1 MDIERIKQKYRR
13 NARFYDLLVR
23 PLPLFERL
31 RRKAV
36 ARLGLRP
43 GETVVDLGCGT
54 GLSFELLERGV
65 GRQGRIIGVEIT
77 PEMLAKAREKVARH
91 GWSNVTLIEA
101 SAEEVDLEPDSVD
114 AVLCCLTNDI
124 MHSRAAVK
132 RAVRSLRPGG
142 RFVATGVKLA
152 AGMRGRIY
160 FVRTGSQSG
169 ERISRTREEG
179 PRILLFLW
187 LGTLGTV
194 AGVVYVVAPDRI
206 KWASLTIPT
215 WLRWAG
221 AGLASAALPLF
232 PW

>member
-1 MDIERIKQKYRR
+1 MDVEHVKQKYRR

-31 RRKAV
+31 RQRAV
-36 ARLGLRP
+36 ARLDLRP

-65 GRQGRIIGVEIT
+65 GPSGRIIGVELT

-101 SAEEVDLEPDSVD
+101 NAEEATLEPDSVD

-124 MHSRAAVK
+124 MHSKAAVERAA
-132 RAVRSLRPGG
+132 RALRPGG

-152 AGMRGRIY
+152 GGLQGRLLNPITRAYSVTAITVPITSAPWVHMESLLDSVEVTDEMGGTAYIAHGVRRAAGG
-160 FVRTGSQSG
+160 
-169 ERISRTREEG
+169 
-179 PRILLFLW
+179 
-187 LGTLGTV
+187 
-194 AGVVYVVAPDRI
+194 
-206 KWASLTIPT
+206 
-215 WLRWAG
+215 
-221 AGLASAALPLF
+221 
-232 PW
+232 

>member
-1 MDIERIKQKYRR
+1 VNTERIKLKYRW

-31 RRKAV
+31 RQKAV
-36 ARLGLRP
+36 ARLRPRP

-65 GRQGRIIGVEIT
+65 GPQGRIIGVEIT

-101 SAEEVDLEPDSVD
+101 NAEEVDLEPASVD

-124 MHSRAAVK
+124 MHSKAAVE
-132 RAVRSLRPGG
+132 RAVRALHPGG

-152 AGMRGRIY
+152 SGLHGRLLDPITRAYSVTAITVPITPAPWAHLEGLLVSLQVTEELWGTAYIAHGVKPVAATEASQPSAMEVARG
-160 FVRTGSQSG
+160 S
-169 ERISRTREEG
+169 
-179 PRILLFLW
+179 
-187 LGTLGTV
+187 
-194 AGVVYVVAPDRI
+194 
-206 KWASLTIPT
+206 
-215 WLRWAG
+215 
-221 AGLASAALPLF
+221 
-232 PW
+232 